1 MYIIYIYSYIYIYAY
16 IYIYTMYM
24 NTVLTF
30 ERISTT
36 VIDTYM
42 YNVCNLCILACLY
55 I

>member
-1 MYIIYIYSYIYIYAY
+1 MHIY

>member
-1 MYIIYIYSYIYIYAY
+1 MYIVTYIHLH
-16 IYIYTMYM
+16 MYM